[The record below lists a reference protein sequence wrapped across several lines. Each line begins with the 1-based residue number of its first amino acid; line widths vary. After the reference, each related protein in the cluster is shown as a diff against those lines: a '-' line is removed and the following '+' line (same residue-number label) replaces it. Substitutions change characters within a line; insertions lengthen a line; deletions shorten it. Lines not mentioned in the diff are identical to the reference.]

1 MFNSCQLFGQNRVEL
16 NTELRFLIASAKVD
30 GAELL
35 RIDPPTCEDE
45 KENLRIIGCIIKV
58 LRTLKKEGVIEFYV
72 NRQGAQETWRNRQRA
87 RKPAQLRRAAVLW
100 RRRLCPGSAQAHA
113 L

>member
-35 RIDPPTCEDE
+35 RVDPPTCEDE

-72 NRQGAQETWRNRQRA
+72 NREGF
-87 RKPAQLRRAAVLW
+87 
-100 RRRLCPGSAQAHA
+100 SANSTEAIFLLNKYSEYIDDKKA
-113 L
+113 ELSSVYIKL